1 MKSITIDGEEYD
13 LDVQGAIAILEHTAF
28 VAGRYSKL
36 LYGEDSCLYTQ
47 KEILDSIDLLKK
59 EVA

>member
-13 LDVQGAIAILEHTAF
+13 LDVQGAIAILEHA
-28 VAGRYSKL
+28 ASEHCQY
-36 LYGEDSCLYTQ
+36 LYRHETTPVYTQ